1 VVPEG
6 QIFGYPWPM
15 RLKKVSPNNHFEAL
29 SWHVVVYGNAW
40 FVARFGAN
48 QEKKVSGLWR
58 GRGTAIQTQTEARE
72 LVAGGPASFP

>member
-1 VVPEG
+1 
-6 QIFGYPWPM
+6 
-15 RLKKVSPNNHFEAL
+15 
-29 SWHVVVYGNAW
+29 VYGNAW